1 MKEKEL
7 LVSTSLLPVLA
18 DYLEECP
25 FKGAI
30 KREANGVINFIRNL
44 DRLLLEGATS
54 EEMQQQM
61 DIQQAFRQWVDQN
74 IEDIVLTIKN
84 GNVSISFKKTEDND

>member
-25 FKGAI
+25 FKGSI

-44 DRLLLEGATS
+44 DRLLLEGA
-54 EEMQQQM
+54 EIGELEQQI
-61 DIQQAFRQWVDQN
+61 DIQRAFRQWVD
-74 IEDIVLTIKN
+74 DH
-84 GNVSISFKKTEDND
+84 FKTKDND

>member
-18 DYLEECP
+18 DYLEECNL
-25 FKGAI
+25 KGAI

-44 DRLLLEGATS
+44 DRLLLEGA
-54 EEMQQQM
+54 EIGELEQQI
-61 DIQQAFRQWVDQN
+61 DIQRAFRQWVN
-74 IEDIVLTIKN
+74 EH
-84 GNVSISFKKTEDND
+84 FKTEDND